1 MNFESVLELARSEGR
16 DLLNE
21 VEAKQLLAQAGVSVV
36 ETVLATSAA
45 EAKQVAEA
53 IGYPVVL
60 KVVSADISHK
70 SDVGG
75 VKVDLANA
83 EEVDRAYQVIMANS
97 KQAVPEAVIN
107 GVAVQGMAPDGT
119 EVIIGMVRDPQ
130 FGPVMMFG
138 LGGIF
143 VELLKDVSFRVVPL
157 TERDARQMVDEI
169 KGQAILDGVRG
180 QASADKNAL
189 CQLILNVS
197 QFIEQ
202 HPEIQELDM
211 NPVFAYAEGAVAVDA
226 RIVVTAD

>member
-1 MNFESVLELARSEGR
+1 MNFESVVELARSEGR

-21 VEAKQLLAQAGVSVV
+21 VEAKQLLAQAGVPVV
-36 ETVLATSAA
+36 ETILATSLE
-45 EAKQVAEA
+45 EAKQVAEK
-53 IGYPVVL
+53 IGYPVVI

-75 VKVDLANA
+75 VKIGLVDA
-83 EEVDRAYQVIMANS
+83 EEVGHAYQAIMANS
-97 KQAVPEAVIN
+97 KKALPEAVIT
-107 GVAVQGMAPDGT
+107 GVAVQGMASEGI
-119 EVIIGMVRDPQ
+119 EVIVGMVRDPQ

-143 VELLKDVSFRVVPL
+143 VELLKDVSFRVLPL
-157 TERDARQMVDEI
+157 AERDARQMVDDI

-180 QASADKNAL
+180 QASADKAAIRE
-189 CQLILNVS
+189 LILNVG

-211 NPVFAYAEGAVAVDA
+211 NPVFAYAEGAIAVDA
-226 RIVVTAD
+226 RIVLTRD

>member
-1 MNFESVLELARSEGR
+1 MNFESVVELARSEGR

-21 VEAKQLLAQAGVSVV
+21 VEAKQLLAQAGVPVV
-36 ETVLATSAA
+36 ETILATSLE
-45 EAKQVAEA
+45 EAKQVAEK
-53 IGYPVVL
+53 IGYPVVI

-75 VKVDLANA
+75 VKIGLVDA
-83 EEVDRAYQVIMANS
+83 EEVGQAYQAIMANS
-97 KQAVPEAVIN
+97 KKALPEAVIT
-107 GVAVQGMAPDGT
+107 GVAVQGMASEGI
-119 EVIIGMVRDPQ
+119 EVIVGMVRDPQ

-143 VELLKDVSFRVVPL
+143 VELLKDVSFRVLPL
-157 TERDARQMVDEI
+157 AERDARQMVDDI

-180 QASADKNAL
+180 QASADKAAIRE
-189 CQLILNVS
+189 LILNVG

-211 NPVFAYAEGAVAVDA
+211 NPVFAYAEGAIAVDA
-226 RIVVTAD
+226 RIVLTRD

>member
-1 MNFESVLELARSEGR
+1 MNFESVVELAHAEGR

-21 VEAKQLLAQAGVSVV
+21 VEAKQLLAQAGVPVV
-36 ETVLATSAA
+36 ETVLASSVEEAKLAA
-45 EAKQVAEA
+45 EK
-53 IGYPVVL
+53 IGYPVVV

-75 VKVDLANA
+75 VKIGLADA
-83 EEVDRAYQVIMANS
+83 EEVSEAYQAIMENS
-97 KQAVPEAVIN
+97 REAVPDAVIT
-107 GVAVQGMAPDGT
+107 GVAVQGMASEGI
-119 EVIIGMVRDPQ
+119 EVIVGMVRDPQ

-143 VELLKDVSFRVVPL
+143 VELLKDVSFRVLPL
-157 TERDARQMVDEI
+157 AERDARQMIDDI

-180 QASADKNAL
+180 QAAADKTAL
-189 CQLILNVS
+189 CQLILKVG

-226 RIVVTAD
+226 RIVLHRE

>member
-1 MNFESVLELARSEGR
+1 MNFESVVELAHSEGR

-21 VEAKQLLAQAGVSVV
+21 VEAKQLLAQAGVPVV
-36 ETVLATSAA
+36 ETVLATSLEEAKLAA
-45 EAKQVAEA
+45 EK
-53 IGYPVVL
+53 IGYPVVV

-75 VKVDLANA
+75 VKIGLADA
-83 EEVDRAYQVIMANS
+83 EEVGQAFQDIMANS
-97 KQAVPEAVIN
+97 KKALPEAVIT
-107 GVAVQGMAPDGT
+107 GVAVQGMASEGI
-119 EVIIGMVRDPQ
+119 EVIVGMVRDPQ

-143 VELLKDVSFRVVPL
+143 VELLKDVSFRVLPL
-157 TERDARQMVDEI
+157 SERDARQMVDDI

-180 QASADKNAL
+180 QAAADKTAL
-189 CQLILNVS
+189 CQLILNVG

-226 RIVVTAD
+226 RIVLNRA

>member
-1 MNFESVLELARSEGR
+1 MNFESVVELAHSEGR

-21 VEAKQLLAQAGVSVV
+21 VEAKQLLAQAGVPVV
-36 ETVLATSAA
+36 ETVLATSVEEAKLAA
-45 EAKQVAEA
+45 EK
-53 IGYPVVL
+53 IGYPVVV

-75 VKVDLANA
+75 VKIGLVDAD
-83 EEVDRAYQVIMANS
+83 EVSQAYQAIMANS
-97 KQAVPEAVIN
+97 RAAVPDAVIT
-107 GVAVQGMAPDGT
+107 GVAVQAMASEGI
-119 EVIIGMVRDPQ
+119 EVIIGMVKDPQ

-143 VELLKDVSFRVVPL
+143 VELLKDVSFRVLPL
-157 TERDARQMVDEI
+157 TERDARQMVDDI

-180 QASADKNAL
+180 QAPADKTAL
-189 CQLILNVS
+189 CQLIMKVG

-226 RIVVTAD
+226 RIVLARD